1 MFIGHLPAGYLAARY
16 LWCRC
21 EALRGVEWKYLVAA
35 ALLGSVF
42 PDLDWFYF
50 YFVDHRRHHHHT
62 YWTHLPIFWAVAIP
76 IALLLL
82 RATRTPRAFA
92 LAAIFGGSAFVH
104 LLFCW
109 RSRCWPL
116 QHTSMCAAAIPCRGR
131 VELPADGTRDERLV
145 LPRIPPAVRYF
156 LTSAATC
163 IRTILSGFFTTPF
176 SAGSPFLILST
187 YSMPL
192 TTVPNTV

>member
-1 MFIGHLPAGYLAARY
+1 MFIGHLPAGYLAACY

-62 YWTHLPIFWAVAIP
+62 YWTHLPIFWVLAIP
-76 IALLLL
+76 IALLPL
-82 RATRTPRAFA
+82 RAARTPRAFA

-104 LLFCW
+104 LLLDSIVGQIW
-109 RSRCWPL
+109 WPYPWGGRAVL
-116 QHTSMCAAAIPCRGR
+116 AVRGQR
-131 VELPADGTRDERLV
+131 RLPAMVAQLLPALV
-145 LPRIPPAVRYF
+145 LP
-156 LTSAATC
+156 
-163 IRTILSGFFTTPF
+163 
-176 SAGSPFLILST
+176 AGSRAARSRNVRVCEYPQPSALGELNCRQTERATRDSSSRVSRLQCVT
-187 YSMPL
+187 S
-192 TTVPNTV
+192 

>member
-21 EALRGVEWKYLVAA
+21 EALRGVEWKYIVAA

-62 YWTHLPIFWAVAIP
+62 YWTHLPIFWVLAVP
-76 IALLLL
+76 IALLSL

-104 LLFCW
+104 LLLDSIVGQIWWLYPWVDQPFSLFVVDAIYRPW
-109 RSRCWPL
+109 WLNFILHWSFL
-116 QHTSMCAAAIPCRGR
+116 LEVALLGAATYVYVRGR
-131 VELPADGTRDERLV
+131 NP
-145 LPRIPPAVRYF
+145 
-156 LTSAATC
+156 
-163 IRTILSGFFTTPF
+163 TPWE
-176 SAGSPFLILST
+176 G
-187 YSMPL
+187 
-192 TTVPNTV
+192 